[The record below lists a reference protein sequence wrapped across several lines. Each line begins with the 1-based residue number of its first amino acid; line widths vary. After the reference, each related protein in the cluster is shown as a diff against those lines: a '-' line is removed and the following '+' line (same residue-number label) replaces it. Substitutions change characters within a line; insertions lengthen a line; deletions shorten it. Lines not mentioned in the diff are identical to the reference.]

1 MGALGMFFCTGGK
14 GLFENFGKANWTAY
28 LLGLSLVGLE
38 AGFIS
43 IYRAGW
49 KISVAQLISS
59 CALACVLLAVGLLF
73 YRETISLRQCVG
85 LCLAGAGLI
94 LLAQ

>member
-1 MGALGMFFCTGGK
+1 M
-14 GLFENFGKANWTAY
+14 FENFGESNWTAY

-38 AGFIS
+38 TGFIY

-49 KISVAQLISS
+49 KISIAQLISS
-59 CALACVLLAVGLLF
+59 CALACVLLAVGHFF
-73 YRETISLRQCVG
+73 YRETISLRQCLG
-85 LCLAGAGLI
+85 LCFAGTGLI